1 MAESG
6 RRVSTVH
13 RSLTQP
19 ILLGGAERSLAIANW
34 ITTASLILGGGLH
47 VYTIAAGAFLLT
59 IGHWALVEA
68 AKFDPHLSRVYVR
81 HIRYQDYY
89 PARASVAAPPP
100 HIRPSVPT
108 PREIRA

>member
-1 MAESG
+1 MAESE

-34 ITTASLILGGGLH
+34 ITAASLILGGGLH
-47 VYTIAAGAFLLT
+47 WFTVVTGAFLLT
-59 IGHWALVEA
+59 AGHWALVEA
-68 AKFDPHLSRVYVR
+68 AKYDPQLSRVYVR
-81 HIRYQDYY
+81 HVRYQDYY
-89 PARASVAAPPP
+89 PARGSIDASPP

-108 PREIRA
+108 PREIKA